1 MRRDLAAAV
10 IWDVR
15 IGSSLLA
22 LGGSW
27 LLTVASTL
35 SIGLI
40 MGGVAKDAMRAS
52 VIACILY
59 FPMLVFSGANLP
71 LEVMPEA
78 MQSVVQLFPLTQG
91 IQLMKAS
98 FLGLPAQGGLLP
110 IFVMLGVTV
119 VCALVAIIRF
129 RWE

>member
-1 MRRDLAAAV
+1 M
-10 IWDVR
+10 
-15 IGSSLLA
+15 A
-22 LGGSW
+22 LGESW

-52 VIACILY
+52 IIVCILH
-59 FPMLVFSGANLP
+59 FPMLVFSGASLP
-71 LEVMPEA
+71 LEVMPKA
-78 MQSVVQLFPLTQG
+78 MQGVVQLFLLTQG

-98 FLGLPAQGGLLP
+98 FLGLPAQSGLLP